1 MKIWYRSILLRGDH
15 CLTWNFHVL
24 NAIKTNQ
31 SDKSMAK
38 QHTYVLRKDLYIW
51 YSSDS
56 TDSIYKVYI
65 HVALVFCSFLARIC
79 RARHIL
85 MMVKEW
91 VWSTFKWNSRQH
103 VNQMKERYTKMMS
116 YDFLWSEIVRILCS
130 ISVFSCKWIQPPLKC
145 HLLGDIFMANCWSP
159 VVFGFGL
166 ILPRR

>member
-103 VNQMKERYTKMMS
+103 VNQMKEIYENDVIWFFVK
-116 YDFLWSEIVRILCS
+116 WNCS
-130 ISVFSCKWIQPPLKC
+130 NFVLDQRVQLQMNTATTQVS
-145 HLLGDIFMANCWSP
+145 SP
-159 VVFGFGL
+159 WRHIYG
-166 ILPRR
+166 

>member
-1 MKIWYRSILLRGDH
+1 MRSKQIRVTKAWQNNTLTCWEKICTFDIHRIRPTPYIKWYI
-15 CLTWNFHVL
+15 
-24 NAIKTNQ
+24 Q
-31 SDKSMAK
+31 
-38 QHTYVLRKDLYIW
+38 
-51 YSSDS
+51 
-56 TDSIYKVYI
+56 
-65 HVALVFCSFLARIC
+65 VALVFCSFLARIC

-145 HLLGDIFMANCWSP
+145 HLLGDIFMANCWSS
-159 VVFGFGL
+159 VVFGFGP
-166 ILPRR
+166 ILQRR